1 MKTMEAKYTIVICD
15 SGSAQLGRV
24 ASLLEEDLVHVK
36 VISKA
41 EQAFELCTRTQVAIL
56 VTELRLEG
64 GNDGVWLIQK
74 LRNHIATR
82 QMPILVTML
91 EKSLEKRLEIMKLAI
106 DDYIAKPYYAEELAA
121 RIESILDEIDYI
133 EEFKRSTAHGFVG
146 YLQEMSLIDLIQTME
161 LAKKSGIVTMIR
173 SGGEGRIYIHN
184 GQIIDASWKNFPPF
198 AALMNM
204 ISWTWGEFRV
214 VLQPMQRDAKI
225 RQSLAEILEK
235 GQTLYHRAQELRRQL
250 PDLDSLWFINRDNGD
265 QQSLK
270 PLQIQYLKMFETVSS
285 IRQIVNN
292 SDKDDITSMTTIKNL
307 IDQGMLTTGQKQG
320 AESQEKALPHENT
333 PNPYARIASFFKK
346 KVQSSNILNPSTE
359 MDDPLPFRLHLSK
372 SDLLLIRQKIANF
385 MLFFH

>member
-1 MKTMEAKYTIVICD
+1 MKTIEAKYTIVICD
-15 SGSAQLGRV
+15 RGTAQLGRV
-24 ASLLEEDLVHVK
+24 ASLLEGDLVHIK

-41 EQAFELCTRTQVAIL
+41 DEAFELCTRTQVAIL

-64 GNDGVWLIQK
+64 AHDGVWLIQK

-82 QMPILVTML
+82 QMPILVTTL

-121 RIESILDEIDYI
+121 RIESVLDEIDHI

-161 LAKKSGIVTMIR
+161 LAKKSGMITMIR
-173 SGGEGRIYIHN
+173 PGGEGRIYMHH

-214 VLQPMQRDAKI
+214 VLQPMQRDATI

-235 GQTLYHRAQELRRQL
+235 GQSLYHRAQELCRQL
-250 PDLDSLWFINRDNGD
+250 PDLDSLWFLKSENG
-265 QQSLK
+265 QHSLK
-270 PLQIQYLKMFETVSS
+270 PLQVQYLKMFETVSS

-292 SDKDDITSMTTIKNL
+292 SEKDDITSLTTIKNL
-307 IDQGMLTTGQKQG
+307 IDLGLLTPVQKQG
-320 AESQEKALPHENT
+320 AESQKKIRDENT
-333 PNPYARIASFFKK
+333 SHNPYSRIVSFFKK
-346 KVQSSNILNPSTE
+346 KVQSSNILNQSTE

-385 MLFFH
+385 MMFFH